1 MAAMHGGSR
10 CFSVVL
16 VLLACFNFVRFAES
30 GGTMG
35 VNYGTLGNNLPQPTQ
50 VAQLLLSTS
59 LRNVKI
65 YNADKAI
72 MQAFANTNM
81 KLVVGIG
88 TESIPL
94 LASSSAAAQAWVQ
107 TNIAAYMP
115 ATQVTH
121 LAVGNEVFTTAPQMA
136 SQLVPAMVNIHTA
149 LVNLKLDGQVKVGTP
164 HNLQVLDKSW
174 PPSSGAFRANITN
187 EVKALLSFLSST
199 GSPIMVNF
207 YPYFAYR
214 DDPKNVSLN
223 YALFQP
229 DKGVTDVNSGL
240 HYNNMLDA
248 QLDAVYSAMT
258 RFGYHSIPILI
269 SETGWPSS
277 GDPSEI
283 AVSAANAQIYNQ
295 NLIKYVA
302 ASKGTPLRPG
312 TSVDAYIF
320 ALFNENMKPGPG
332 SERFFGLFNPDKSLV
347 YNLGIVTTT
356 YPPSGGAPPPFT
368 SPITPTPPTVY
379 PPPSMPVYP
388 PTFPSPSPPPVTYPP
403 PSMPVYPPP
412 SMPVYPPPFPSPSP
426 PAVTY
431 PPPAVVYPPPT
442 PVPTP
447 VPPTPYANPSPVQN
461 GNTGKTWCVAKP
473 GSPDHE
479 VTNALNFACGEGGAD
494 CGAIQAG
501 GACYNPNTIVSH
513 ASFAYNTYYQ
523 KMGRNYWNCYFG
535 GTGVITITDPSY
547 SGCSFH

>member
-1 MAAMHGGSR
+1 
-10 CFSVVL
+10 V
-16 VLLACFNFVRFAES
+16 
-30 GGTMG
+30 G
-35 VNYGTLGNNLPQPTQ
+35 VNYGTLGNNLPSPAQ

-65 YNADKAI
+65 YNADKGI

-81 KLVVGIG
+81 KLVVGVG
-88 TESIPL
+88 SESIPL
-94 LASSSAAAQAWVQ
+94 LASSAAAAQAWVQ

-121 LAVGNEVFTTAPQMA
+121 LAVGNEVFTTAPGMA
-136 SQLVPAMVNIHTA
+136 SQLVPAMVNIHAA
-149 LVNLKLDGQVKVGTP
+149 LVDLKLDGQVKVGTP
-164 HNLQVLDKSW
+164 HNLQVLGKSF

-187 EVKALLSFLSST
+187 EVKALLAFLSST

-214 DDPKNVSLN
+214 DEPRNVSLN

-229 DKGVTDVNSGL
+229 DKGVTDVNTGL
-240 HYNNMLDA
+240 HYSNMLDA
-248 QLDAVYSAMT
+248 QLDAVYSAME
-258 RFGYHSIPILI
+258 RFGYHSIPILV

-277 GDPSEI
+277 GDPAEI
-283 AVSAANAQIYNQ
+283 AVSAANAQLYNQ
-295 NLIKYVA
+295 NLIKYVTS
-302 ASKGTPLRPG
+302 SKGTPLRPD

-356 YPPSGGAPPPFT
+356 SPPAGLDAPPPFT
-368 SPITPTPPTVY
+368 SPVTPA
-379 PPPSMPVYP
+379 
-388 PTFPSPSPPPVTYPP
+388 PPVV
-403 PSMPVYPPP
+403 VYPPP
-412 SMPVYPPPFPSPSP
+412 SMPVYPPPLPTLSP
-426 PAVTY
+426 PAVTL
-431 PPPAVVYPPPT
+431 PPPATIYPPPT
-442 PVPTP
+442 PVPSP
-447 VPPTPYANPSPVQN
+447 VPPTPYANPTPVQG
-461 GNTGKTWCVAKP
+461 GNPGKTWCVAKP
-473 GSPDHE
+473 GSPDKD
-479 VTNALNFACGEGGAD
+479 VTNALDFACGEGGAD

-501 GACYNPNTIVSH
+501 GACFNPNTIISH

-535 GTGVITITDPSY
+535 GTGVITITDPSKWMI
-547 SGCSFH
+547 

>member
-1 MAAMHGGSR
+1 MRGVSR
-10 CFSVVL
+10 CLRLVL
-16 VLLACFNFVRFAES
+16 VLLACFDSVRVAES
-30 GGTMG
+30 GTMG
-35 VNYGTLGNNLPQPTQ
+35 VNYGTLGNNLPSPTQ
-50 VAQLLLSTS
+50 TAQLLLSTS

-72 MQAFANTNM
+72 MQAFANTNI

-121 LAVGNEVFTTAPQMA
+121 LAVGNEVLTTAPHMA

-164 HNLQVLDKSW
+164 HNLQVLGKSY

-187 EVKALLSFLSST
+187 EVKALLAFLSST
-199 GSPIMVNF
+199 GSPILVNF

-229 DKGVTDVNSGL
+229 DKGVTDVNTGL
-240 HYNNMLDA
+240 HYDNMMDA
-248 QLDAVYSAMT
+248 QLDAVYSAME
-258 RFGYHSIPILI
+258 RFGYHNIPILI

-277 GDPSEI
+277 GDTSEI

-302 ASKGTPLRPG
+302 ANKGTPLRPD

-332 SERFFGLFNPDKSLV
+332 SERFFGLFNPDKTVV

-356 YPPSGGAPPPFT
+356 YPATPPFT
-368 SPITPTPPTVY
+368 APISPTPPAVVY
-379 PPPSMPVYP
+379 PPPS
-388 PTFPSPSPPPVTYPP
+388 T
-403 PSMPVYPPP
+403 
-412 SMPVYPPPFPSPSP
+412 PVYPPPFPP
-426 PAVTY
+426 PVVVY

-442 PVPTP
+442 PVP
-447 VPPTPYANPSPVQN
+447 VPPTPYSYPSPVQS
-461 GNTGKTWCVAKP
+461 GNPGKTWCVAKP

-479 VTNALNFACGEGGAD
+479 VTNALNYACGEGGAD